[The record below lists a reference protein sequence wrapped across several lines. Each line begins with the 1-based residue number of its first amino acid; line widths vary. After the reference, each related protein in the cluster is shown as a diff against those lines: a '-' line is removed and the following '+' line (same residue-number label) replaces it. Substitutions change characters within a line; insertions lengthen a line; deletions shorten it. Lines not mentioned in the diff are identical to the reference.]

1 MTRTDYVHVLIA
13 GLAAVI
19 GVGSFL
25 LEGPRWVPIVV
36 VCGINLYLVCAL
48 VLVAVHAIPLLPHR
62 AWSVVELVFLL
73 VAIICAFAN
82 MYLDCHG
89 VVHVVRDLG
98 AERAE
103 AAEDHRELL
112 TNKFDACYFSTVTF
126 TTVGFGDYVPATT
139 QARGIVIWELAT
151 GLLFLVVALPLVV
164 SRLAD
169 FN

>member
-13 GLAAVI
+13 ALAAVM

-25 LEGPRWVPIVV
+25 LEGPLWVPIVV

-48 VLVAVHAIPLLPHR
+48 VLVAVRAIPLLPDR

-73 VAIICAFAN
+73 VAIVCAFAN
-82 MYLDCHG
+82 MYVDCQG
-89 VVHVVRDLG
+89 VVHVVRDLDT
-98 AERAE
+98 ERPAVG
-103 AAEDHRELL
+103 EDHRELL

-126 TTVGFGDYVPATT
+126 TTVGFGDYVPANSL
-139 QARGIVIWELAT
+139 ARGIVVWELGT
-151 GLLFLVVALPLVV
+151 GLLFLVLALPLVV

-169 FN
+169 FH